1 MAYTHNDLFPNVY
14 DFENLFNAY
23 LKARKNKRYNED
35 VLKFSANL
43 EENLIQLQNELIYK
57 TYEPGIYREFYVYDP
72 KTRLVMAAPF
82 RDRVLHHALC
92 NVIEPIFDRTFYY
105 HSYACRTNKGTHS
118 GVACTVKYLRKITKK
133 HEHPYCFKADISK
146 YFQSINHRILMD
158 IICQKIICKD
168 TIWLIQKIVDSTA
181 NPTDI
186 NPVGLPVGNLTSQ
199 LCANIYLNELDKHIK
214 HDLKCGYYIR
224 YMDDFLILHPD
235 KRYLNSLWAEVK
247 EYLNNR
253 LALKMNQ
260 KTAIFPIDQGVDFL
274 GYRIWPNRIIIR
286 KGSVKRIK
294 RIVKKFNKRR
304 ISGNISDDKI
314 RSVLASWL
322 GHSKRADVPKLR
334 KIVLDAAK
342 DMFGI
347 EGLS

>member
-1 MAYTHNDLFPNVY
+1 
-14 DFENLFNAY
+14 
-23 LKARKNKRYNED
+23 
-35 VLKFSANL
+35 
-43 EENLIQLQNELIYK
+43 
-57 TYEPGIYREFYVYDP
+57 
-72 KTRLVMAAPF
+72 
-82 RDRVLHHALC
+82 
-92 NVIEPIFDRTFYY
+92 
-105 HSYACRTNKGTHS
+105 
-118 GVACTVKYLRKITKK
+118 
-133 HEHPYCFKADISK
+133 
-146 YFQSINHRILMD
+146 MD

-181 NPTDI
+181 NPTDV

-235 KRYLNSLWAEVK
+235 KRYLNSLWVDVK
-247 EYLNNR
+247 EYLNDR

-274 GYRIWPNRIIIR
+274 GYRIWPHRIIIR

-294 RIVKKFNKRR
+294 RIVKKFSKRQ
-304 ISGNISDDKI
+304 ISGSISDEKI
-314 RSVLASWL
+314 RAVLASWL

-334 KIVLDAAK
+334 KIVLCAAK
-342 DMFGI
+342 EMFGI